1 MGVNAKS
8 SSPAPGYY
16 PGPKRI
22 LLAVDDPE
30 GLEELASG
38 LREDGHTV
46 VEFEDGSELWD
57 HLTAESA
64 AVRASPGADVIIAEL
79 SLPGMD
85 GLQILERL
93 RERGNLTHFIL
104 LAWPDE
110 AAVRPA
116 KTGIASFLYEKP
128 VEVRDIRNALFSLTG
143 GSFHEEA
150 AALRKRIES
159 IALGSRFRVL

>member
-22 LLAVDDPE
+22 LVAIDDPE

-57 HLTAESA
+57 HLTADSA